1 MIRVAGHFG
10 ELMQGRIGPDGPVAL
25 ISLPC
30 PALGVVARH
39 RLGAGLSINTAGN
52 NAGKAIISPDRA
64 QNFLQQLD
72 LCLSG
77 QITLQAEMPVGGGA
91 GASTAALVA
100 LAKLAGYH
108 GEAQALAAACIASE
122 GASDPLMFA
131 RPEQMLWASR
141 VGQRLADLP
150 PLPHFEVIGGFYGPP
165 RRTDANDS
173 TFPDITALVPQ
184 WIAAAEARD
193 LAKLAALASRSADRT
208 LKMRQSQPDPVPS
221 LARNLGALGYVIA
234 HTGSARGLIFAPDTV
249 PTQAS
254 AALREAGLCG
264 IVQFLAGGGD

>member
-39 RLGAGLSINTAGN
+39 RLGAGLSIND
-52 NAGKAIISPDRA
+52 AGKGIISPDRA
-64 QNFLQQLD
+64 QDFLRRLD
-72 LCLSG
+72 LTLSG
-77 QITLQAEMPVGGGA
+77 RITLQAEMPVGGGA

-100 LAKLAGYH
+100 LARLAGYQ
-108 GEAQALAAACIASE
+108 GAPQTLADACIASE

-131 RPEQMLWASR
+131 RPERMLWASR

-150 PLPHFEVIGGFYGPP
+150 PLPRFEVIGGFYGPP

-173 TFPDITALVPQ
+173 AFPDITALIPQ

-208 LKMRQSQPDPVPS
+208 LKLRQSQPDPTPS
-221 LARNLGALGYVIA
+221 LARHLGALGYVIA
-234 HTGSARGLIFAPDTV
+234 HTGSACGLIFAPGSVATE
-249 PTQAS
+249 ARS
-254 AALREAGLCG
+254 ALREAGFSG
-264 IVQFLAGGGD
+264 VVQFLAGGGD

>member
-39 RLGAGLSINTAGN
+39 RIGAGLSIND
-52 NAGKAIISPDRA
+52 AGKGILSPDRA
-64 QNFLQQLD
+64 QNFLRHLD
-72 LCLSG
+72 RSLSG
-77 QITLQAEMPVGGGA
+77 QITLLAEMPVGGGA

-100 LAKLAGYH
+100 LAKLACYQ
-108 GEAQALAAACIASE
+108 GEPQTLAAACIASE

-141 VGQRLADLP
+141 LGKRLADLP
-150 PLPHFEVIGGFYGPP
+150 PLPRFEVIGGFYGPP
-165 RRTDANDS
+165 RRTDADDS
-173 TFPDITALVPQ
+173 AFPDITTLIPQ

-193 LAKLAALASRSADRT
+193 LTKLAALTSRSADRT
-208 LKMRQSQPDPVPS
+208 LKMRQSQPDPIPS
-221 LARNLGALGYVIA
+221 LARDLGALGYVIA
-234 HTGSARGLIFAPDTV
+234 HTGSARGLIFAPGTV
-249 PTQAS
+249 ATQAR
-254 AALREAGLCG
+254 AALRDAGLCG